1 LGLGNF
7 NPDPTGGIVN
17 FLLMVSQFSLEI
29 SSSKI
34 ILIFLLKPEVLVLVV
49 VLVLVALVDV
59 VLIFRCLLCL
69 GIGSGVL
76 KELQSELLLD
86 DPDPDDRMSLQG
98 SLPVP
103 PEVLEQAEEAD
114 SEELPHEDVLMLDDA
129 EWLLSLILCSN
140 EALLLEV
147 SLLLEEVLL
156 FALLPPEVVL
166 CR

>member
-1 LGLGNF
+1 MGLGNF

-86 DPDPDDRMSLQG
+86 DADDRMSLQG

-147 SLLLEEVLL
+147 SLLLVEEVVLPV
-156 FALLPPEVVL
+156 LPPEVVVV
-166 CR
+166 